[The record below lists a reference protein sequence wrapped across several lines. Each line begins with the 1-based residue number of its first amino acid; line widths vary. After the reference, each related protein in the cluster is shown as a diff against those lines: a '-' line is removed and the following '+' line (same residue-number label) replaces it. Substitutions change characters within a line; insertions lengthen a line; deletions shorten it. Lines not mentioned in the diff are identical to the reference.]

1 MPKPPPP
8 GPCVHCC
15 RLVDELT
22 WDHVFPKA
30 WYPDDTPE
38 NLEKWKIPAC
48 RRCNA
53 EYGELEQ
60 DLLLRLGMSIGPE
73 EAKATGIAEKV
84 IRSIDPRAA
93 RDEKDRLARARRHVA
108 LGRQMIDV
116 DPEAQEGVLPG
127 FGPDPDPAKRSSRG
141 VQVSKESLKRL
152 GEKIVRGLTFLL
164 TGNLISDE
172 NVLEVLVVDEE
183 KARPLREI
191 VDRHGVLHGRGPGIQ
206 VWRAPAEG
214 DPVSAVY
221 AIEIWGRLKLYATVY
236 PAALD
241 AEPDAQTRT

>member
-48 RRCNA
+48 RRCNV

-73 EAKATGIAEKV
+73 EAKATGIAEK
-84 IRSIDPRAA
+84 
-93 RDEKDRLARARRHVA
+93 
-108 LGRQMIDV
+108 
-116 DPEAQEGVLPG
+116 
-127 FGPDPDPAKRSSRG
+127 
-141 VQVSKESLKRL
+141 
-152 GEKIVRGLTFLL
+152 
-164 TGNLISDE
+164 
-172 NVLEVLVVDEE
+172 
-183 KARPLREI
+183 
-191 VDRHGVLHGRGPGIQ
+191 
-206 VWRAPAEG
+206 G

-221 AIEIWGRLKLYATVY
+221 AIEIWGRLKLDQEVVRNQE
-236 PAALD
+236 AAVSTPGVH
-241 AEPDAQTRT
+241 AEPALAPHPGQIGTIEDLEHQTEPLFELGLPLLEH